1 MSLLVF
7 LWWKP
12 YVLLHFSGVAK
23 SNKELCG
30 LFQEEVLIFKVYWSS
45 AYNLTDMNC
54 LFNKTFTSEEENISK
69 IRTLSGISGFWYCL
83 GKSMLISSCH
93 NDLEWTSP
101 YIGTNKHTHTHIFSK
116 VILFV
121 PLLSVNF
128 FFQQI
133 GWFKER
139 TWKANRLDYLVIH
152 AVGGNDFWCYC
163 ILTVENFWLSEW

>member
-7 LWWKP
+7 LWRKP

-30 LFQEEVLIFKVYWSS
+30 LFQEEGLIFKVYWSS
-45 AYNLTDMNC
+45 VYNLTDMNC

-101 YIGTNKHTHTHIFSK
+101 YIGTNKHTHTHRYSLKLYYLCPFYQLIS
-116 VILFV
+116 
-121 PLLSVNF
+121 LSTDWMV
-128 FFQQI
+128 Q
-133 GWFKER
+133 R
-139 TWKANRLDYLVIH
+139 
-152 AVGGNDFWCYC
+152 
-163 ILTVENFWLSEW
+163 ENMKGQ